1 MGLSGWSTEGAAEGK
16 VEDRAYIGGA
26 VTQEYRDR
34 YAVTGKKGREK
45 GGEVF
50 AGSAKG
56 STCAKRAQKGLASG
70 VMHVR
75 KEGEVVL

>member
-1 MGLSGWSTEGAAEGK
+1 MGLSGWGAERAAEGK

-26 VTQEYRDR
+26 VSQENWDW
-34 YAVTGKKGREK
+34 YAVTGMQGREE
-45 GGEVF
+45 GGEVL

-56 STCAKRAQKGLASG
+56 SACAKRAQKGLASG
-70 VMHVR
+70 VMHVC